1 VLSLGIKNDSCK
13 SCVSF
18 IGFRILIVGIIG
30 CILGFI
36 ATRVVDT
43 PPSLILIAESKKQ
56 TENMTDILLQLS
68 RIEKNIIVIKE
79 KVSDVKEKLDAKTP

>member
-1 VLSLGIKNDSCK
+1 MLSLGIKNDSCK

-30 CILGFI
+30 CILGFV

-56 TENMTDILLQLS
+56 NENMTNILLQLN